1 MNGMNKIN
9 YNVDCEGRIEDY
21 TVENTSDAKIRK
33 YKTKGRYLLQDLE
46 TDGEIVL
53 KYV

>member
-21 TVENTSDAKIRK
+21 TVENTSDAK
-33 YKTKGRYLLQDLE
+33 
-46 TDGEIVL
+46 
-53 KYV
+53 KYVNTKRREDISCKTWKQMVK